1 MWQCFP
7 GKKGFKISTAG
18 ILLWGRT
25 ECLKITYF
33 DDMIKAKL
41 HLKKS
46 YMGDPNETNLQW
58 SYNYTGNW
66 LGKGS
71 HSECNY
77 FMFDACKSPRYA
89 KRMTVAYLSFCSS
102 CSFSLP
108 SMKVV
113 DSADSGQNSEEQ
125 KWGRNALI
133 LFIGDLYPF
142 YCFLSLQSFCPL
154 VTQFPT

>member
-1 MWQCFP
+1 MIW
-7 GKKGFKISTAG
+7 
-18 ILLWGRT
+18 
-25 ECLKITYF
+25 LKQNYIF
-33 DDMIKAKL
+33 
-41 HLKKS
+41 KKS
-46 YMGDPNETNLQW
+46 YMGDLSENNLRW
-58 SYNYTGNW
+58 SCNCTGNW

-77 FMFDACKSPRYA
+77 FMRDAHKSPRSA
-89 KRMTVAYLSFCSS
+89 NRMAVAYLSFCSS

-133 LFIGDLYPF
+133 LFIGDLTLFIVFCHFSHFVPWLLSFPPKCLKRTYITFHAPV
-142 YCFLSLQSFCPL
+142 LSLTL
-154 VTQFPT
+154 W